1 MSVLVICVSVRQDVH
16 GLALAETRRKSV
28 VRSVTSKI
36 KSVKINNLN
45 LIEARLFGKR
55 IYDFFLRAADS
66 LKHAVGPPFLE
77 NEFTTFF

>member
-1 MSVLVICVSVRQDVH
+1 MSVLVICVSVRQDVL

-28 VRSVTSKI
+28 VRSVTPKI
-36 KSVKINNLN
+36 KSVRINNLN
-45 LIEARLFGKR
+45 PIEARLFGK
-55 IYDFFLRAADS
+55 RAADS

>member
-1 MSVLVICVSVRQDVH
+1 MICVSVRQDVH

-45 LIEARLFGKR
+45 PIEARVFEKR
-55 IYDFFLRAADS
+55 ISDFFLKAADS
-66 LKHAVGPPFLE
+66 IKYAVGPPNSFL
-77 NEFTTFF
+77 FWS